1 MICFNTH
8 DHGGWNDIKLT
19 VIVNEHTVQQ
29 DNNSSSK
36 LICVIQEGG
45 APPEIQNSILADNW
59 LIVAVLTLFSIMIFH
74 MGMVLVGGD
83 ILSAEYLCLSCRD
96 TYHLHMYIC
105 MYIRTF
111 MDSDVPTYLCTYKVN
126 ANIEHS
132 IHLSLAQPVPYVSCF
147 AFHSWSVIM
156 FVDLWKWYEFSNYLL
171 RMPCV
176 LGKYDPKWSCLQRD
190 VAFAKYTECHGT
202 SLLSQK
208 ATWSAFSR
216 TAVTWQSQWMR
227 WSNIMAY
234 VAV

>member
-1 MICFNTH
+1 
-8 DHGGWNDIKLT
+8 
-19 VIVNEHTVQQ
+19 VNEHTVQQ

-147 AFHSWSVIM
+147 AFHS
-156 FVDLWKWYEFSNYLL
+156 
-171 RMPCV
+171 
-176 LGKYDPKWSCLQRD
+176 
-190 VAFAKYTECHGT
+190 
-202 SLLSQK
+202 
-208 ATWSAFSR
+208 
-216 TAVTWQSQWMR
+216 
-227 WSNIMAY
+227 
-234 VAV
+234 